1 MENNQSKNYRILIVD
16 DICDWLNHHAG
27 LIKTFYGLDTLE
39 IVCAS
44 SAQSALEKIMAS
56 EQPFDLL
63 LTDLEMESIAN
74 ENYAGAWLVKN
85 MKVHQDKVK
94 NILIISGSYD
104 IKEVADSLNV
114 DFIPKDLL
122 MNNPLLLKYKLDEL
136 LKI

>member
-16 DICDWLNHHAG
+16 DICDWLNYHAG
-27 LIKTFYGLDTLE
+27 LIKTFYGFDTLE

-44 SAQSALEKIMAS
+44 SGKSAFEKIMAS
-56 EQPFDLL
+56 DQPFDLVI
-63 LTDLEMESIAN
+63 TDLEMESIPN

-85 MKVHQDKVK
+85 IKARKEKVK

-104 IKEVADSLNV
+104 IKEVADSFDV

-122 MNNPLLLKYKLDEL
+122 ISNQLLLKYKTDEL
-136 LKI
+136 LIN